1 MQLTVYRRGKQCF
14 KQFFSSFFQYSCFF
28 VYLRLVMNFSKENVA
43 LFIAAIGILSVVAQV
58 GTELVWVFRTVDDT
72 SKG

>member
-1 MQLTVYRRGKQCF
+1 MDLEKCLFGMRLTVWSCAVNNVLKR
-14 KQFFSSFFQYSCFF
+14 FFLPFFQYSCFF

-58 GTELVWVFRTVDDT
+58 QY
-72 SKG
+72 